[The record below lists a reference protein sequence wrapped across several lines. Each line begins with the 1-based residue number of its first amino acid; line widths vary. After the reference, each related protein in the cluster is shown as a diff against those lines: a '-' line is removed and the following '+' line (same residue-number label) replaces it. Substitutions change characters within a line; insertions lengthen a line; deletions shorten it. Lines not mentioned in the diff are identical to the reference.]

1 MIKNLK
7 SSHLLEVILGNSNPR
22 FSGVTSTMLQV
33 LPYLQKII
41 SLGVLGKHHLPSNIK
56 TLSFIECARVLRKPL
71 NNGNYRIFHAR
82 RNNEMLQAAALK
94 CLFRAKIKIVFTAT
108 AQRYPSWIT
117 RWLISKADGL
127 LTTSKTAAS
136 YLPRSPDRII
146 CHGIDTIRYNPPTKS
161 KEDAWLELGFPGHYG
176 VGIFGRVRPQ
186 KGTDLLIKAMVQVFK
201 ENPECGATVVIV
213 GETTAK
219 HKSYLESLKNRIRS
233 EGLDQKFIFLGKQE
247 FERIPVLFRGMSIV
261 AALSRNEGF
270 GLTILEAMASGC
282 AVLASD
288 AGAWGEIVQD
298 DFGRLVPRGDLEQA
312 IQKLIELIKLP
323 ADKLHNM
330 GKQARLEIQQN
341 YTIEREAQQLVDFY
355 RSLQSDSR

>member
-1 MIKNLK
+1 LLKNSK
-7 SSHLLEVILGNSNPR
+7 SNHLVEVILGNSNPR

-33 LPYLQKII
+33 LPYQQGII
-41 SLGVLGKHHLPSNIK
+41 SLGVLGKHHLPNNIK
-56 TLSFIECARVLRKPL
+56 TFSFHECARKLRKPL
-71 NNGNYRIFHAR
+71 ANGNFRIFHAR
-82 RNNEMLQAAALK
+82 RNDEMLQAVVLK

-127 LTTSKTAAS
+127 LTTSKIAAA

-146 CHGIDTIRYNPPTKS
+146 CHGVDTIRYSPHTKS

-176 VGIFGRVRPQ
+176 VGIFGRIRPQ
-186 KGTDLLIKAMVQVFK
+186 KGTDLLIKAMIQVFK

-213 GETTAK
+213 GETTSK
-219 HKSYLESLKNRIRS
+219 YETYLESLKHRIRL

-247 FERIPVLFRGMSIV
+247 FERIPELFRGMSIV

-270 GLTILEAMASGC
+270 GLTVLEAMASGC

-288 AGAWGEIVQD
+288 AGAWGDIVQD
-298 DFGRLVPRGDLEQA
+298 DFGRLVPRDDLEQMT
-312 IQKLIELIKLP
+312 QSLIELNKLP
-323 ADKLHNM
+323 AEILHNM
-330 GKQARLEIQQN
+330 GKQARLEIEQN
-341 YTIEREAQQLVDFY
+341 YNIEREAQQLVDFY
-355 RSLQSDSR
+355 RSLQ